1 MVKTLNTDIMKKTTI
16 LSTLVFVILLTACS
30 GSDSKNK
37 TLKLGF
43 GKADLTQ
50 AAIFEDPLVKG
61 KTYKSQHKYDRE
73 EKFAI
78 SDRVKGRWRP
88 GSGMTRKL
96 VDSLTVEA
104 MYGEDENGPWTVVT
118 FDECFLMQELVDIL
132 KKKLI
137 EQLYIPEDRIIFL
150 MSHGHTTIK
159 MVPEKYA
166 QAVFDAVN
174 MAKNNMAEAE
184 IAPLHLEV
192 DSKTFQINRRIY
204 VEGIGTHNVMFND
217 YCIPHHDYLDATG
230 QITNWLHT
238 LGMTDKEIEKR
249 FGKDHKFICEGKV
262 DNKLQ
267 ALLIRDAKTK
277 KIKGTFVRYASHAGI
292 VSAKMVNGDVSPD
305 FPGHLKNKI
314 EKELGGIALFAQGP
328 SGDLRPLHKEYS
340 HAEAKRYGYALA
352 DIIIRNIGKAQ
363 WQPLT
368 SEHLYFEQVSLP
380 LMENIYLSDDEVER
394 RMQLIEDKFD
404 KETNPRKR
412 RILQNDFWRLYRA
425 DWTRNMIRP
434 EWKQADEITFA
445 MTALKLND
453 ETLLST
459 NGEIFSQLG
468 ADMVGRFDDKV
479 ILTTISD
486 EYISYF
492 LPDFERDRGGY
503 TASVAITKYG
513 TADSLINASQRLL
526 NKIYK

>member
-1 MVKTLNTDIMKKTTI
+1 MKKISFLI
-16 LSTLVFVILLTACS
+16 LASILPFLIACS
-30 GSDSKNK
+30 GNSSKHEA
-37 TLKLGF
+37 LKLGF

-61 KTYKSQHKYDRE
+61 KSYKTQHKYDRE

-78 SDRVKGRWRP
+78 SDRVKGRWRA

-104 MYGEDENGPWTVVT
+104 MYGEDANGPWTIVT
-118 FDECFLMQELVDIL
+118 FDECFLMYKLVDVL
-132 KKKLI
+132 KKPLI
-137 EQLYIPEDRIIFL
+137 EKLQIPEDRIIFL

-159 MVPEKYA
+159 FVPEKYA

-174 MAKNNMAEAE
+174 MAKDNITEVE
-184 IAPLHLEV
+184 IAALHLEV

-204 VEGIGTHNVMFND
+204 VDGIGTHNVMFND
-217 YCIPHHDYLDATG
+217 YCIPHDDYLDATG
-230 QITNWLHT
+230 QMTNWLHT
-238 LGMTDKEIEKR
+238 LGMSDEQIEKK
-249 FGKDHKFICEGKV
+249 FGKDHKFICDGKV

-277 KIKGTFVRYASHAGI
+277 QIKGTFVRYASHAGI

-314 EKELGGIALFAQGP
+314 EKELGGTALFAQGP

-352 DIIIRNIGKAQ
+352 DIILKNIDNAK
-363 WQPLT
+363 WEPLK
-368 SEHLYFEQVSLP
+368 SEHLYFQKVTMP
-380 LMENIYLSDDEVER
+380 LMPNIYLSDDDVEF
-394 RMQLIEDKFD
+394 RMQLLEDKFD
-404 KETNPRKR
+404 KETNPHKR
-412 RILQNDFWRLYRA
+412 RIMQNDFWRLYRA

-434 EWKQADEITFA
+434 EWKEKNEIDFY

-453 ETLLST
+453 ETILST

-468 ADMVGRFDDKV
+468 ADMIGKYDDKV

-492 LPDFERDRGGY
+492 LPDPERKRGGY
-503 TASVAITKYG
+503 TASVAVTRYG
-513 TADSLINASQRLL
+513 TADTLINASQKLL
-526 NKIYK
+526 TKVYE

>member
-1 MVKTLNTDIMKKTTI
+1 MKRITYLSLFALLIIM
-16 LSTLVFVILLTACS
+16 SACT
-30 GSDSKNK
+30 GGKP
-37 TLKLGF
+37 LKLGF
-43 GKADLTQ
+43 GKADITQ
-50 AAIFEDPLVKG
+50 AAIFEDPLVTG
-61 KTYKSQHKYDRE
+61 KTYKTQHKYDRE

-78 SDRVKGRWRP
+78 SDRVKGRWRA
-88 GSGMTRKL
+88 GSGITRKL

-104 MYGEDENGPWTVVT
+104 MYGEDENGPWTIVT
-118 FDECFLMQELVDIL
+118 FDECFLMYKLVDIL
-132 KKKLI
+132 KKPVI
-137 EQLYIPEDRIIFL
+137 ERLHIPSDRIIFL

-166 QAVFDAVN
+166 AAVFDAVN
-174 MAKNNMAEAE
+174 MAKNNMSEVE

-192 DSKTFQINRRIY
+192 DSKRYQINRRIY
-204 VEGIGTHNVMFND
+204 VDSIGTHNVMFND
-217 YCIPHHDYLDATG
+217 YCVPHEDYLDATG
-230 QITNWLHT
+230 QITHWLHT
-238 LGMTDKEIEKR
+238 LGMNDTEIEQK
-249 FGKDHKFICEGKV
+249 FGKDHKFICDGKV

-305 FPGHLKNKI
+305 FPGHLKNKL

-352 DIIIRNIGKAQ
+352 DIILNNVNKAK
-363 WQPLT
+363 WEPLT
-368 SEHLYFEQVSLP
+368 KEHLFFERVEMP
-380 LMENIYLSDDEVER
+380 LMPNIYLSDDEVEY
-394 RMQLIEDKFD
+394 RMDLIEEKFD
-404 KETNPRKR
+404 KETDPHKR

-434 EWKQADEITFA
+434 EWKDSNEIEFE
-445 MTALKLND
+445 MTALRLND
-453 ETLLST
+453 ETILST

-468 ADMVGRFDDKV
+468 ADMVGEYDNKV

-492 LPDFERDRGGY
+492 LPDSERNRGGY
-503 TASVAITKYG
+503 TASVAITQYG
-513 TADSLINASQRLL
+513 TTDSLINASQRLL
-526 NKIYK
+526 KIVYTK